1 MLPERRQHRDG
12 PAFPHSVR
20 GFLAAVVRRKLG
32 LKLESEKSAGSHPG
46 LAAIERAAV
55 WELQRFSAKNV
66 MALMP
71 NTNTARATAS

>member
-1 MLPERRQHRDG
+1 MLTST
-12 PAFPHSVR
+12 AVIT
-20 GFLAAVVRRKLG
+20 AVVRRKLG
-32 LKLESEKSAGSHPG
+32 LKLESEKSVGSHPG